1 MIHDLT
7 GNLAAGPSKEP
18 ADRFGRR
25 FNYLRISVTDA
36 CNLSCIYCMPEGM
49 VFRPRGDLLQDN
61 EICRLVRLFAKLGFG
76 KFRLTG
82 GEPTVRENVTG
93 LVRRIAGTSGV
104 REVAMTTNGML
115 LRQLAAPLARAGLR
129 RINVRLDTLD
139 PVKFRRM
146 SRLGNLDEVWAGI
159 LAAEKAGLDIKINAV
174 VIRGFNDT
182 EDAVELARLSLARSW
197 QIRFLEVMPLGD
209 ISGFQRGSIVSE
221 AELRKTITA
230 ALGPLAPVEP
240 KDLGGTAR
248 LYRLQD
254 APGMIGFISSVTQP
268 FCSSCGRARLTADGH
283 LRLCLLRENEVDLR
297 TPLRA
302 GATNSELE
310 MLIREALH
318 SKPREHDLGHDLVP
332 MNRVMSEIG
341 G

>member
-7 GNLAAGPSKEP
+7 GNVPAGPSKGT

-49 VFRPRGDLLQDN
+49 VFRPHGDLLLDD
-61 EICRLVRLFAKLGFG
+61 EICRLVRVFAKLGFT

-82 GEPTVRENVTG
+82 GEPTIRENVAG
-93 LVRRIAGTSGV
+93 LIQRIHKISGV

-115 LRQLAAPLARAGLR
+115 LRQLADPLARAGLR
-129 RINVRLDTLD
+129 RINIRLDTLD
-139 PVKFRRM
+139 PEKFRRM
-146 SRLGNLDEVWAGI
+146 SRRGNLDEVWDGI

-174 VIRGFNDT
+174 VIRGFNDA
-182 EDAVELARLSLARSW
+182 EDAVELARISLARSW
-197 QIRFLEVMPLGD
+197 QIRFLEVMPLGKL
-209 ISGFQRGSIVSE
+209 SGFQRGSIVSE
-221 AELRKTITA
+221 AELRETITA
-230 ALGPLAPVEP
+230 ALGPLAPVEMER
-240 KDLGGTAR
+240 LGGAAR
-248 LYRLQD
+248 LYRLQN
-254 APGMIGFISSVTQP
+254 AAGMIGFISSVTQP
-268 FCSSCGRARLTADGH
+268 FCSACGRARLTADGH

-302 GATNSELE
+302 GATNAELE
-310 MLIREALH
+310 ILIRDALRA
-318 SKPREHDLGHDLVP
+318 KPREHDLANDLVP
-332 MNRVMSEIG
+332 LNRVMSEIG

>member
-7 GNLAAGPSKEP
+7 GNVAAGPSKDT

-49 VFRPRGDLLQDN
+49 IFRPRGDLLQDD
-61 EICRLVRLFAKLGFG
+61 EICRLVRLFAKLGFS

-82 GEPTVRENVTG
+82 GEPTVRENIAG
-93 LVRRIAGTSGV
+93 LVRRIRKTSGV

-115 LRQLAAPLARAGLR
+115 LSRLAVPLARAGLR

-139 PVKFRRM
+139 PEKFRSM

-159 LAAEKAGLDIKINAV
+159 LAAENAGLEIKINAV
-174 VIRGFNDT
+174 VLRGFNDT
-182 EDAVELARLSLARSW
+182 KDAIELARMSLARSW
-197 QIRFLEVMPLGD
+197 HIRFLEVMPLGEL
-209 ISGFQRGSIVSE
+209 SGFQRGSIVAES
-221 AELRKTITA
+221 ELRETLTA
-230 ALGPLAPVEP
+230 ALGPLAPVEAKNP
-240 KDLGGTAR
+240 GGAAR
-248 LYRLQD
+248 LYRLPN
-254 APGMIGFISSVTQP
+254 AAGMIGFISSVTQP
-268 FCSSCGRARLTADGH
+268 FCSACGRARLTADGH

-302 GATNSELE
+302 GAHDGELE
-310 MLIREALH
+310 TLIRDALR
-318 SKPREHDLGHDLVP
+318 SKPREHDLAHDLVP
-332 MNRVMSEIG
+332 RNRVMSEIG